1 MKKRAAKTAKSARL
15 DRLRDEVL
23 AYALSLP
30 GAFED
35 HPWGETVAK
44 VGKKV
49 FVFFGSEASP
59 TWPSM
64 TVKLVESHD
73 QAMAIPGTEPTGY
86 GLGKSGWVT
95 FEPAPEE
102 MPSLETL
109 KSWIDESYCA
119 QAPKKL
125 AAQIPF
131 DAAPKTRS
139 TGRARAMPRA
149 RKRRA

>member
-1 MKKRAAKTAKSARL
+1 LNVAIVADAKRVQR
-15 DRLRDEVL
+15 EVVRF
-23 AYALSLP
+23 ALGLP
-30 GAFED
+30 GAWED
-35 HPWGETVAK
+35 HPWEETVAK

-95 FEPAPEE
+95 IPFGS
-102 MPSLETL
+102 SLLPPLGVLTDLVE
-109 KSWIDESYCA
+109 ESYRLV
-119 QAPKKL
+119 APKRL
-125 AAQIPF
+125 VAELDREA
-131 DAAPKTRS
+131 
-139 TGRARAMPRA
+139 GG
-149 RKRRA
+149 